1 MNINLCISLVHITI
15 HTFLSSFI
23 LYLTFYNI
31 QPPSFLLQNTIHTI
45 DISFT
50 NTFPSNTF
58 QEKKKKK
65 STFPIQLHP
74 LYLFLTFF
82 SKPIYINNRRN
93 CFKNRFN
100 FHRKLIPSV
109 ILTLSYQPLRA
120 NQSSRWKMAAKQGNS
135 FETSRGIYLFI
146 VYSSTARG
154 RFLFRSVILEDFGPA
169 RGSTCTGWKR
179 AKLFLFAL

>member
-1 MNINLCISLVHITI
+1 MHFTCTI
-15 HTFLSSFI
+15 HTFLLSFI
-23 LYLTFYNI
+23 LLYILHFTIFNHLLFSYKI
-31 QPPSFLLQNTIHTI
+31 QYTPLIFHLPIHFPPIPF
-45 DISFT
+45 
-50 NTFPSNTF
+50 
-58 QEKKKKK
+58 KKKRKKK

-109 ILTLSYQPLRA
+109 ILTLSHQPLRA

-135 FETSRGIYLFI
+135 FETSHGVYLFI

>member
-1 MNINLCISLVHITI
+1 MHFTCTYHYPYISIIFHSISYILQYST
-15 HTFLSSFI
+15 TFFPLTKYNTHHWYFI
-23 LYLTFYNI
+23 YQY
-31 QPPSFLLQNTIHTI
+31 
-45 DISFT
+45 ISFQYL
-50 NTFPSNTF
+50 SR
-58 QEKKKKK
+58 KKEKK

-109 ILTLSYQPLRA
+109 ILTLSHQPLRA